1 MYDIHHFFTPILNQF
16 SEFDAHSWYL
26 YPIATLAAA
35 KELRDNSDLPKNIEN
50 LNASFDRLQKISSDF
65 LTINLHGRKYGRKFI
80 LALQERLDN
89 LSILD
94 YNNQMRH
101 EILCEIKLTTADF
114 ITHRQFA
121 KKQMIKNAQEFYKN
135 EFTQVPSTLI
145 YTDTECLHIEN
156 CSQALI
162 QNYLRHFEKTA

>member
-1 MYDIHHFFTPILNQF
+1 MYDIHHFFTPILNKF
-16 SEFDAHSWYL
+16 SEFDSHNWYL
-26 YPIATLAAA
+26 YPVATLAAA
-35 KELRDNSDLPKNIEN
+35 KELRDSSNLPKNIEY

-80 LALQERLDN
+80 LALQERLEN

-101 EILCEIKLTTADF
+101 EILSEIQLTTADF
-114 ITHRQFA
+114 VAHRHFA

-135 EFTQVPSTLI
+135 DFTQVPATLV
-145 YTDTECLHIEN
+145 YTENECLHIE
-156 CSQALI
+156 SYPHVII
-162 QNYLRHFEKTA
+162 QNYLRHIEKTA